1 MLLLFIFS
9 TTGFEEAI
17 AILEEM
23 RDNDPYRLDDMDI
36 LSNMY
41 YVNGQRTEL
50 AHLAHHCTQI
60 DRFRVETCC
69 VVGKLCWLLVY
80 IFQLF

>member
-1 MLLLFIFS
+1 
-9 TTGFEEAI
+9 
-17 AILEEM
+17 M

-69 VVGKLCWLLVY
+69 VVGKIKY
-80 IFQLF
+80 